1 MQKKIFSIFAFILLS
16 LFIFSC
22 SRDDI
27 VNTPV
32 STTRGILVLYEGGFT
47 PGSGD
52 YAFINTVNDSVYNDV
67 FKNSN
72 SNANLGLIPDGMFL
86 YGQSLYVTSQ
96 GNFGGPGR
104 MFMIRTADN
113 KLLDT
118 VSFGVNPFDFDLSQ
132 GYFWVTNIGGSTV
145 AKIDGNLNIINASI
159 PVGPNPTKIVPAR
172 NYMYVAKASYTSEN
186 SLAIINVFN
195 DNVTK
200 VFFNSP
206 PVSAAYNTDGIFVST
221 YSNKMIYKLDTL
233 IFNSVIDSISMTS
246 ISNVAVGEIIAGNYR
261 TIYAVG
267 LDTAFFSNVGKAV
280 YKVDIFDKSVSPV
293 INDLSITDI
302 YGIAYDAVNS
312 QIVIAD
318 SKSGAAPGQ
327 VRVYGTD
334 GTLRKTY
341 QLTGYFPRK
350 FAFKY

>member
-1 MQKKIFSIFAFILLS
+1 MQKKHFLTFSLIFLAFI
-16 LFIFSC
+16 IFNC
-22 SRDDI
+22 SRDDM

-32 STTRGILVLYEGGFT
+32 STTRGILVLCEGGFT

-52 YAFINTVNDSVYNDV
+52 YAFINTVNDSVFNDV

-72 SNANLGLIPDGMFL
+72 NNANLGLFTDGMLL

-96 GNFGGPGR
+96 GSFGGPGR
-104 MFMIRTADN
+104 MFRIRTADN

-118 VSFGVNPFDFDLSQ
+118 VSFGVNPYDFELSQ

-145 AKIDGNLNIINASI
+145 TKIDGNLNVINPSI
-159 PVGPNPTKIVPAR
+159 SVGSKPTKIIPAM
-172 NYMYVAKASYTSEN
+172 NYIYVAKASYTSEN
-186 SLAIINVFN
+186 SIAIINVFN

-200 VFFNSP
+200 VFFNAP
-206 PVSAAYNTDGIFVST
+206 PVSVAFNTGGVFVSAYT
-221 YSNKMIYKLDTL
+221 DKMIYKLDTL
-233 IFNSVIDSISMTS
+233 VFNNVVDSISMTS
-246 ISNVAVGEIIAGNYR
+246 ISNAAVGEIIAGNYR
-261 TIYAVG
+261 TLYAVG
-267 LDTAFFSNVGKAV
+267 LDTSFYGNIGKAV

-293 INDLSITDI
+293 INDQSIADI
-302 YGIAYDAVNS
+302 FGIAYDAVNN

-318 SKSGAAPGQ
+318 SKSGASPGQ
-327 VRVYGTD
+327 VRVYGAD